1 MPILIHETFYPYKIN
16 VTHIF
21 PPNLISSIVNKL
33 NTTNDSQT
41 QMVVDT
47 ANETTST
54 NDTLQLLSEAEET
67 AEQILKDMMQKCIA
81 VGQESYLKNFM
92 I

>member
-1 MPILIHETFYPYKIN
+1 MS
-16 VTHIF
+16 HIF

>member
-1 MPILIHETFYPYKIN
+1 MS
-16 VTHIF
+16 HIF

-33 NTTNDSQT
+33 NTTNDLQT
-41 QMVVDT
+41 QMVVDS
-47 ANETTST
+47 ANETTAT
-54 NDTLQLLSEAEET
+54 NDTLQLLSQAEET

>member
-1 MPILIHETFYPYKIN
+1 MS
-16 VTHIF
+16 HIF

-81 VGQESYLKNFM
+81 VGQESY
-92 I
+92 